1 MGYNGGINKRGY
13 YRRYNGMYRK
23 SSYRSGEKILSGLI
37 LGGLGLVAA
46 AASSTSTSKGSS
58 NRTRKSV
65 ANQNIYSPPPKSL
78 SIEDSILN
86 RLTSDNFRKVK
97 EDYDTVVFNNIQI
110 NNRISKLQQKGRWNN
125 ILRTLFYFIPKWR
138 SFFDAKLYDL
148 NTSLVQEQSNII
160 TPIIDIDPLLDND
173 LPEIPLVNK
182 GKILM
187 AFYNVSS
194 ESYLNDHKTLNVSD
208 PLENYFNYNGK
219 AIGILHSRLIQLH
232 LFNKGVLIM
241 GKNTFGIADYHDI
254 TSYYTTLYI
263 KTRYVE
269 NGLKVVRKTWLHAK
283 TNGDRDLRYNE
294 NYEINIVEYGCLK
307 LNFDD
312 DLAINILFSD
322 ISYGKEVAMLFNLTP
337 IKDNRVVPAVPKE
350 YTPADKKESI
360 DTIISPK
367 VYTTTYKKATLT
379 PTEQELCD
387 AIRRYGKP
395 LNTRI
400 AYKRPQI
407 GSSVKRRSDGALLE
421 VINISMDHKFKCYD
435 FAKDDCFLYTR
446 DELMLN

>member
-13 YRRYNGMYRK
+13 YRRYHGMYRK
-23 SSYRSGEKILSGLI
+23 SSGRSGEKILSGLI

-46 AASSTSTSKGSS
+46 AASSASTSKGSS
-58 NRTRKSV
+58 NRTRKSI
-65 ANQNIYSPPPKSL
+65 ANQNTYTPPPKPL
-78 SIEDSILN
+78 YIEDSILN

-110 NNRISKLQQKGRWNN
+110 NNRISKLQQKGKWNN

-148 NTSLVQEQSNII
+148 NTSLVQEQANII
-160 TPIIDIDPLLDND
+160 TPTINIDPLLDND
-173 LPEIPLVNK
+173 LPEIPLLHK

-194 ESYLNDHKTLNVSD
+194 ESYLNDHKTLNVSE
-208 PLENYFNYNGK
+208 PLENFFNYNGK
-219 AIGILHSRLIQLH
+219 AIGVLHSRLIQLH
-232 LFNKGVLIM
+232 LFNKGVLVM
-241 GKNTFGIADYHDI
+241 GKNTFGIVDYHDI

-263 KTRYVE
+263 KTRYVDS
-269 NGLKVVRKTWLHAK
+269 GLKVVRKTWLHAK

-294 NYEINIVEYGCLK
+294 NYEINLVEYGCLK

-312 DLAINILFSD
+312 NLTINVLFSD
-322 ISYGKEVAMLFNLTP
+322 ALYGKEVASLFNPTLSKEVTIAPAIPNVYKVKQVEESKDILT
-337 IKDNRVVPAVPKE
+337 
-350 YTPADKKESI
+350 TLQ
-360 DTIISPK
+360 
-367 VYTTTYKKATLT
+367 VYTTTYNKATLT
-379 PTEQELCD
+379 QTEKELCD

-395 LNTRI
+395 LNSRI

-407 GSSVKRRSDGALLE
+407 GSSVKRRSDGAILE
-421 VINISMDHKFKCYD
+421 VVNISIDQKFKCYD

>member
-13 YRRYNGMYRK
+13 YRRYHGMYRK

-65 ANQNIYSPPPKSL
+65 ANQNIYSPPPKPL

-86 RLTSDNFRKVK
+86 RLTSNNFRKVK
-97 EDYDTVVFNNIQI
+97 ENYDTVVFNNIQI
-110 NNRISKLQQKGRWNN
+110 NNRISKLRQKGRWNN

-148 NTSLVQEQSNII
+148 NISLVQEQSNII
-160 TPIIDIDPLLDND
+160 TPIIDIDSLLDND

-219 AIGILHSRLIQLH
+219 AIGVLHSRLIQLH
-232 LFNKGVLIM
+232 LFTKGVLVM
-241 GKNTFGIADYHDI
+241 GKNTFGIVDYSDI

-269 NGLKVVRKTWLHAK
+269 SGLKVVRKTWLHAK
-283 TNGDRDLRYNE
+283 ANGDRDMRYSE
-294 NYEINIVEYGCLK
+294 NYEINLIEYGCLK
-307 LNFDD
+307 LNFNDN
-312 DLAINILFSD
+312 LTINILFSD
-322 ISYGKEVAMLFNLTP
+322 ASYGKEVAKVFNVTSIQTTVPPAP
-337 IKDNRVVPAVPKE
+337 IIHK
-350 YTPADKKESI
+350 YQDKKECSI
-360 DTIISPK
+360 VSETPK
-367 VYTTTYKKATLT
+367 VYTTTYIKATLT
-379 PTEQELCD
+379 QTEKELCD

-407 GSSVKRRSDGALLE
+407 GSSVKRRSDGAILE
-421 VINISMDHKFKCYD
+421 VVNISIDHKFKCYD

-446 DELMLN
+446 DELMLS